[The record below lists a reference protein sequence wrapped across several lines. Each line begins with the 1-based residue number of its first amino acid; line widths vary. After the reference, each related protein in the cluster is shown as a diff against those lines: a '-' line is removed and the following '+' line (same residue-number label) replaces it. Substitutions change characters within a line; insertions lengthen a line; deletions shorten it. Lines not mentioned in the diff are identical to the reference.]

1 MTEEPTK
8 KSFLDGVWLTHRL
21 YQDMLL
27 PITEDYEDDRAAIAL
42 ETAMENIRDDLINNV
57 LLTVQDHRADE
68 LSQIFEI
75 PSRKPQTLA
84 E

>member
-1 MTEEPTK
+1 MTEEP
-8 KSFLDGVWLTHRL
+8 SFLDGVWLTHRL
-21 YQDMLL
+21 YHDAMNTV
-27 PITEDYEDDRAAIAL
+27 INDYEDDRAAIAL

-68 LSQIFEI
+68 LNQIFEM
-75 PSRKPQTLA
+75 PSRKTQTLA